1 MKKVNNKLYNAVL
14 PLFFYEWW
22 YILIALVFVVILEA
36 FIFSKFF
43 QVNFKLIWHDV
54 LIMNICSTLGGF
66 FIQGVIRV
74 ALGLSLFSYV
84 ENYSKFPVLDIIFGN
99 VGYPINSK
107 ITPEIIFDLIISLL
121 ITLIISIF
129 MEYYSIKKNK
139 VFGDFKKNKIFK
151 GVIITNL
158 ISYTLLTVWIFY
170 KLNHL

>member
-1 MKKVNNKLYNAVL
+1 M
-14 PLFFYEWW
+14 FYSWW
-22 YILIALVFVVILEA
+22 I
-36 FIFSKFF
+36 
-43 QVNFKLIWHDV
+43 
-54 LIMNICSTLGGF
+54 
-66 FIQGVIRV
+66 FIQGIIRV

-107 ITPEIIFDLIISLL
+107 ITTEIIFDLIISLL

-139 VFGDFKKNKIFK
+139 VFGNFKKNKIFK

>member
-22 YILIALVFVVILEA
+22 YILIALVFVVIVEA

-43 QVNFKLIWHDV
+43 RVNFKLIWHDV

-107 ITPEIIFDLIISLL
+107 ITTEIIFDLIISLL

-129 MEYYSIKKNK
+129 MEYYSIKRIK
-139 VFGDFKKNKIFK
+139 FL
-151 GVIITNL
+151 VILKRIKSL
-158 ISYTLLTVWIFY
+158 KALLLQT
-170 KLNHL
+170 

>member
-22 YILIALVFVVILEA
+22 YILIAFIFVVTIEA

-43 QVNFKLIWHDV
+43 RINFRLIWHDV

-66 FIQGVIRV
+66 FIQGIIRIG
-74 ALGLSLFSYV
+74 LGLTLFLNV

-107 ITPEIIFDLIISLL
+107 ITTEIIFDLIISLL

-129 MEYYSIKKNK
+129 MEYDSIKNNK
-139 VFGDFKKNKIFK
+139 VLGDFKNNKIFK

-158 ISYTLLTVWIFY
+158 ISYTLLTIWIFY
-170 KLNHL
+170 KLYNF

>member
-1 MKKVNNKLYNAVL
+1 MKKINNKFYNAVL

-22 YILIALVFVVILEA
+22 YILIAFVCVVTVEA

-43 QVNFKLIWHDV
+43 RVNFKLIWQDV
-54 LIMNICSTLGGF
+54 LIMNIFSTLGGF

-107 ITPEIIFDLIISLL
+107 ITTEIIFDLIISLL

-139 VFGDFKKNKIFK
+139 IFGNFKKNKIFK

-170 KLNHL
+170 KLNHF